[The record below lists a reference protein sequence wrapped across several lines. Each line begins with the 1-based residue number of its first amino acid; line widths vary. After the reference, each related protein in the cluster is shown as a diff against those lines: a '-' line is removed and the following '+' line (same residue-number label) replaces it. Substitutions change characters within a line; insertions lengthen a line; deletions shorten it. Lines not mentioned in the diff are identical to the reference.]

1 MKKNLKRREFLK
13 KAGVAGA
20 AAVGASTLAAP
31 AIAAGHQEWIICSA
45 FGKAGVLGQAIQAFG
60 DNINNYSEKLKVK
73 VYHAGEL
80 VPGLEALDAV
90 RSGAAQ
96 AAYGAPYYW
105 PNLSDAIEFVAT
117 CPFGMNAMEQNAWC
131 YYGGGIEEADK
142 IYNAL
147 GVKFL
152 PMGNTGNQ
160 MGGWF
165 NREIN
170 TPDDYKG
177 LKMRMPGLG
186 GRTIEK
192 LGATPVLLSGG
203 DILPALTSGAVD
215 AAEWICP
222 AADLGAGLYQ
232 AAKYYYGPG
241 WHEPSTLLDLSIDLK
256 TWESLD
262 AETQSLIDDLAKS
275 FNMTVFSRF
284 QAINGPALQRLVN
297 EHNVQIK
304 TFPDEVLVALGNA
317 AGEVVFERGS
327 INAETKSLSNHLLS
341 FRKVIKEWF
350 TKGEQEFSRIRD
362 LPFKFPD
369 SV

>member
-160 MGGWF
+160 MGGWY
-165 NREIN
+165 RKEVN
-170 TPDDYKG
+170 TVADLQG
-177 LKMRMPGLG
+177 LKFRMPGLG
-186 GRTIEK
+186 GEILKTFGTNVINLPGSE
-192 LGATPVLLSGG
+192 VLA
-203 DILPALTSGAVD
+203 ALTSGAID
-215 AAEWICP
+215 GTEWIGP
-222 AADLGAGLYQ
+222 AADLGSGLY
-232 AAKYYYGPG
+232 KVCKNYYYPG
-241 WHEPSTLLDLSIDLK
+241 WHEPATILDSFYDLK
-256 TWESLD
+256 EWEALD
-262 AETQSLIDDLAKS
+262 DDLKMIVKQAAA
-275 FNMTVFSRF
+275 NTNLMVLSRF
-284 QAINGPALQRLVN
+284 QAANNTALQTLIN
-297 EHNVQIK
+297 EHDVNLAPYSDELIK
-304 TFPDEVLVALGNA
+304 AIGERATTVIPELAQKSADATELYNNLV
-317 AGEVVFERGS
+317 
-327 INAETKSLSNHLLS
+327 T
-341 FRKVIKEWF
+341 FRKTMVQWSGYSEGNFMNK
-350 TKGEQEFSRIRD
+350 RIAAS
-362 LPFKFPD
+362 FQTI
-369 SV
+369 

>member
-1 MKKNLKRREFLK
+1 
-13 KAGVAGA
+13 
-20 AAVGASTLAAP
+20 
-31 AIAAGHQEWIICSA
+31 
-45 FGKAGVLGQAIQAFG
+45 
-60 DNINNYSEKLKVK
+60 
-73 VYHAGEL
+73 
-80 VPGLEALDAV
+80 
-90 RSGAAQ
+90 
-96 AAYGAPYYW
+96 
-105 PNLSDAIEFVAT
+105 
-117 CPFGMNAMEQNAWC
+117 
-131 YYGGGIEEADK
+131 
-142 IYNAL
+142 
-147 GVKFL
+147 
-152 PMGNTGNQ
+152 MGNTGNQ

-165 NREIN
+165 NKEIN

-192 LGATPVLLSGG
+192 LGATPVLLAGP
-203 DILPALTSGAVD
+203 DVLPALTSGAVD

-241 WHEPSTLLDLSIDLK
+241 WHEPSTLLDLSMDLK
-256 TWESLD
+256 AWEALD
-262 AETQSLIDDLAKS
+262 SDTQGLIDDLAKS

-284 QAINGPALQRLVN
+284 QAINGPALQQLVN

-304 TFPDEVLVALGNA
+304 TFPDEVLIALGNA
-317 AGEVVFERGS
+317 AGEVVSERGS
-327 INAETKSLSNHLLS
+327 INSETKAITNHLLS

-350 TKGEQEFSRIRD
+350 TKGEQNFSRIRD